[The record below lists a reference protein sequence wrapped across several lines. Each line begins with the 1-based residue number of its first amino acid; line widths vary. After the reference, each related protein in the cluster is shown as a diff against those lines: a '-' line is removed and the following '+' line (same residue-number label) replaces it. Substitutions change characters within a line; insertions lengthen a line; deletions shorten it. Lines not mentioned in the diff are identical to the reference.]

1 MCFVVHLINGMQK
14 QPYMFPYCLFQALNS
29 LAGVL
34 PNIDDDL
41 DLGLQ
46 IAQRVWVVS
55 FDDDDNIRLLAEK

>member
-1 MCFVVHLINGMQK
+1 ML
-14 QPYMFPYCLFQALNS
+14 PYCLFQALNS
-29 LAGVL
+29 LADVL